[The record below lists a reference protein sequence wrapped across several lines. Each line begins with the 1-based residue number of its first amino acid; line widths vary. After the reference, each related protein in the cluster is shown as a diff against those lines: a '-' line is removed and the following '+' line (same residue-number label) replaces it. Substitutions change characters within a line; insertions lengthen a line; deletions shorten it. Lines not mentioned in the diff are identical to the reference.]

1 MSSIK
6 EIYLEEIDKV
16 TPKKRKVTAPES
28 SYGRSE
34 SPSSDLRFI
43 SLSLLLV
50 FVMLFLLSRLVFLQ
64 VIEGAKNL
72 TQSYGNS
79 VRSSFIR
86 AERGVIYDRNGMVLA
101 RNKPGFSIQLNTNE
115 CNNFCPGVIA
125 TLSKIVIIDDA
136 YVREQMENGY
146 SQVTLAS
153 GLTRDDI
160 LKVETRIS
168 SLPGV
173 STQVGPIRNY
183 LFPESFAHVLGFI
196 GDGGASDKEGKAGI
210 EKSYD
215 KYLHGV
221 PGSKIIEINASSTNF
236 NQISEVP
243 SKPGKNVSLFIDKDL
258 QVEGY
263 RILKEIVDAKKAL
276 GGAIVAS
283 DPSNGGVI
291 ALVSYPS
298 FDPNLFSTG
307 ISKVEYEKLT
317 SDPRKPFFNRTIS
330 SAHPPGSTFKMVT
343 SLAALEGG
351 VITANSL
358 VDCPP
363 YISVGSFVFKDWYT
377 GGRGKIDLKRAL
389 QVSCDTFFYTI
400 SGGYG
405 GQKGVGIEAIAST
418 ARKLGFGKK
427 IGIDIDGETGGV
439 FPDENFK
446 LKLTG
451 EKWYLG
457 DTYITSIGQ
466 GDILATPLQVNAMT
480 SFFASKGRIYRPRIV
495 KSIEGEEALQAEL
508 ILNDQVDEE
517 YISVIREGLRMA
529 ASPGGTA
536 YPLFDFE
543 KSHPGVVLAGKT
555 GTAEFG
561 TTAVN
566 QKGGIEENYG
576 GKSTH
581 AWFTVFGPFDKPNI
595 VLTVFLEGGGGGS
608 SDAAPIAKK
617 LLDIWFKS
625 GAQ

>member
-1 MSSIK
+1 MNSIK
-6 EIYLEEIDKV
+6 EIYFEEIDRV
-16 TPKKRKVTAPES
+16 TPKKRKVTPVEYSFDASVGE
-28 SYGRSE
+28 
-34 SPSSDLRFI
+34 SSDLRFI
-43 SLSLLLV
+43 SLSVLLV
-50 FVMLFLLSRLVFLQ
+50 FAMLFLASRLIFLQ
-64 VIEGAKNL
+64 VIEGDKNL
-72 TQSYGNS
+72 AMSFGNS
-79 VRSSFIR
+79 IRSSFIR
-86 AERGVIYDRNGMVLA
+86 AERGVIYDRNGVVLA

-115 CNNFCPGVIA
+115 CSNFCQGVIV
-125 TLSKIVIIDDA
+125 TLANIVKIDEG
-136 YVREQMENGY
+136 YVREQMESGY

-153 GLTRDDI
+153 GLSRDDI

-168 SLPGV
+168 ALPGV
-173 STQVGPIRNY
+173 STQVDPVRNY

-221 PGSKIIEINASSTNF
+221 PGSKIIEINSFGTSF
-236 NQISEVP
+236 NQISEIP
-243 SKPGKNVSLFIDKDL
+243 SKPGKSVNLFIDKDL
-258 QVEGY
+258 QVEGFK
-263 RILKEIVDAKKAL
+263 ILKEIVDAKKAL
-276 GGAIVAS
+276 GGAIVAQ

-307 ISKVEYEKLT
+307 ISKAEYEKLA

-330 SAHPPGSTFKMVT
+330 STHPPGSTFKMVT
-343 SLAALEGG
+343 SLAALKGG
-351 VITANSL
+351 VISATSL

-389 QVSCDTFFYTI
+389 QVSCDTFFYAV

-405 GQKGVGIEAIAST
+405 RQKGVGIEAISST
-418 ARKLGFGKK
+418 ARKLGFGKN
-427 IGIDIDGETGGV
+427 IGIDIDGETTGA
-439 FPDENFK
+439 FPDESFK

-480 SFFASKGRIYRPRIV
+480 SFFASKGRIYKAKIV
-495 KSIEGEEALQAEL
+495 KSVEGEEPTKPEL
-508 ILNDQVDEE
+508 ILNDQSDLD
-517 YISVIREGLRMA
+517 YINLIREGLKMA
-529 ASPGGTA
+529 AGPGGTA

-561 TTAVN
+561 TSAVN
-566 QKGGIEENYG
+566 EKGGIEENYG

-581 AWFTVFGPFDKPNI
+581 AWFTVFGPFDNPNI

-608 SDAAPIAKK
+608 SDAAPVAKK
-617 LLDIWFKS
+617 LLDIWFKN
-625 GAQ
+625 QER